1 MVGSVQPQPGVFADE
16 IIAPLLSKEDGGTV
30 ATSVNSDEQE
40 DGPSANNGM
49 GTKPSAAQAFK
60 SVMVV
65 LLAVGGAAASVAS
78 FIVMPA
84 TMVYIAGG
92 ICIMNLPIVV
102 CKERKILFLPS

>member
-1 MVGSVQPQPGVFADE
+1 MVGSVRPGIFADVM
-16 IIAPLLSKEDGGTV
+16 ISPLLSKDGGTV

-40 DGPSANNGM
+40 DGPSANNDM
-49 GTKPSAAQAFK
+49 GTKPSAAQTFK